1 MPPLVIVAAVAK
13 NGVIGRD
20 NRLIWRLKSDM
31 KHFRAITLGKPV
43 IMGRKTYDS
52 IGKPLPGRTNI
63 VLTRA
68 RGLQI
73 EGVKVAHNL
82 DQALS
87 MAGFA
92 AQTLGAGEA
101 IVAGGGELYAAT
113 MPLAVRMEV
122 TEVDIEPEGDAR
134 FPPIDPR
141 MWRETARESHSA
153 GSDDEAAFAFVSYA
167 RRA

>member
-43 IMGRKTYDS
+43 IMGRKTFDS

-63 VLTRA
+63 VLSRK
-68 RGLQI
+68 RGLKI
-73 EGVKVAHNL
+73 EGVQVAHTL

-101 IVAGGGELYAAT
+101 IIAGGAELYAET
-113 MPLAVRMEV
+113 MPLAVGMEL
-122 TEVDIEPEGDAR
+122 TEVDLRPEGDAT
-134 FPPIDPR
+134 FPEIDGR
-141 MWRETARESHSA
+141 VWRETRREAHPA
-153 GSDDEAAFAFVSYA
+153 GPDDEAAFAFVRYA
-167 RRA
+167 RR